1 MDRQGLENNKIMI
14 KISFEQVIST
24 KQIDTVIQL
33 AYTIWQEHYTPIIGA
48 DQVAYM
54 LETFHSTQT
63 VSNEIE
69 NKGYEYFLIIKDS
82 TPIGYMGIS
91 IKDQKLFLSKFYILL
106 QYRQNGF
113 GKLSIDFLK
122 QLSQSLELNNITLTV
137 NKNNFNTI
145 TAYKKMGFNI
155 VAEVC
160 ADIGEG
166 YVMDD
171 YEMELSI

>member
-1 MDRQGLENNKIMI
+1 MI
-14 KISFEQVIST
+14 KISFEQVTST
-24 KQIDTVIQL
+24 KQIDTVVQL
-33 AYTIWQEHYTPIIGA
+33 AHTIWQEHYTPIIGA

-54 LETFHSTQT
+54 LKTFHSAQT
-63 VSNEIE
+63 ISDEIE
-69 NKGYEYFLIIKDS
+69 NKGYEYFLIIKDT
-82 TPIGYMGIS
+82 TPVGYMGIS

-122 QLSQSLELNNITLTV
+122 QLSHSLELNNITLTV
-137 NKNNFNTI
+137 NKNNLNTI
-145 TAYKKMGFNI
+145 TAYKKIGFKI
-155 VAEVC
+155 IAEVC

-166 YVMDD
+166 YIMDD